1 MTKEEIGDVLESIAQ
16 LLDLKGENPFK
27 IRAYTQA
34 ARALELY
41 TGDLKQAAER
51 HELDR
56 IEGIGK
62 SVAEKIAELL
72 HTGKLAY
79 FEELKAGF
87 PRTIFELF
95 ELQGLGAK
103 KIKALY
109 DKLDIA
115 SVEQL
120 VWACNHGTVA
130 ELPGFGEKTQQKLLA
145 AVEQRRKSI
154 GLFRLGDVVGEAL
167 RLTSDL
173 REHPAVVRASEA
185 GSVRRRKEIVRDLD
199 FVVSTREPA
208 EVGEFFATRPE
219 VEEVIVKGPT
229 KVSVRLQSGIQ
240 CDLRLVGDT
249 EYPYALHHF
258 TGSKEHHIALRNRAL
273 ERGWS
278 INDYRFSVAEGKA
291 GEHAEPLPEIVDETS
306 FYRALDLDFIPPE
319 LREASGEIEAA
330 AAGKLPELVQLE
342 NLRGT
347 FHCHTNA
354 SDGKNTLAEMAG
366 AARDLGLQYL
376 GIADHSKASF
386 QANGQDEGRL
396 LAQVEEIRRLNK
408 QFTDEGTDFCLFA
421 GIECD
426 LHKDGTLDFADDIL
440 AQLDYVVV
448 SVHGSFQLPQEE
460 MTARLIRAI
469 ENPYVTMMGH
479 LTGRLL
485 LQREGYALD
494 IPAVIDAAVRTDTV
508 VELNAN
514 GRRLD
519 MDWRWWHYAKEKGL
533 RCAIN
538 PDAHRTEGLQ
548 DLWLGI
554 TQARKGWLTRLDV
567 INCLPLGKIEQE
579 LQRKRKKMGV

>member
-41 TGDLKQAAER
+41 TGDLKQAAEH
-51 HELDR
+51 HELDQ
-56 IEGIGK
+56 IEGVGK

-72 HTGKLAY
+72 QTGKLTY

-103 KIKALY
+103 KIKAMY
-109 DKLDIA
+109 DKLGIA
-115 SVEQL
+115 SIEQL

-130 ELPGFGEKTQQKLLA
+130 ELPGFGEKTQAKLLA

-167 RLTSDL
+167 RLTSEM

-208 EVGEFFATRPE
+208 AVGEFFATRPE
-219 VEEVIVKGPT
+219 VEEIIAQGPT

-240 CDLRLVGDT
+240 CDLRLVSDA

-291 GEHAEPLPEIVDETS
+291 GEHAKPLPEIVDETT

-330 AAGKLPELVQLE
+330 AAHRLPDLIELP

-354 SDGKNTLAEMAG
+354 SDGKNTLEEMAG

-396 LAQVEEIRRLNK
+396 LAQVGEICRLNAR
-408 QFTDEGTDFCLFA
+408 FAGEGVDFRLFA

-448 SVHGSFQLPQEE
+448 SVHGSFQLPEKE
-460 MTARLIRAI
+460 MTERLIRAV

-494 IPAVIDAAVRTDTV
+494 IPAVIDAAVRTGTV
-508 VELNAN
+508 IELNAN

-579 LQRKRKKMGV
+579 LQRKRKRG